1 MKRTFA
7 RSGTKLPPV
16 AFAAH
21 PTTGATVM
29 VRRGERGY
37 FLLATRLTA
46 DELNQVFGV
55 TAAQS
60 MAMLAGS
67 MFGWDC
73 RGADPATYA
82 EVRAR
87 VAIDTRRVH

>member
-1 MKRTFA
+1 MKRTFERA
-7 RSGTKLPPV
+7 GTKLPPV

-29 VRRGERGY
+29 IRRGERGY
-37 FLLATRLTA
+37 YVLATRLAA

-55 TAAQS
+55 TASQA

-82 EVRAR
+82 EVSACGSME
-87 VAIDTRRVH
+87 TRRVH

>member
-1 MKRTFA
+1 MNRTFE
-7 RSGTKLPPV
+7 RTGTRLPPV

-29 VRRGERGY
+29 IRRGERGY

-67 MFGWDC
+67 LFGWEC
-73 RGADPATYA
+73 PGADPATYTELLA
-82 EVRAR
+82 CDSMNE
-87 VAIDTRRVH
+87 RRMH

>member
-1 MKRTFA
+1 MKRTFE
-7 RSGTKLPPV
+7 RTGPRLPPV

-21 PTTGATVM
+21 PTMGTTVM
-29 VRRGERGY
+29 IRRGERGY
-37 FLLATRLTA
+37 FLLATRLTV
-46 DELNQVFGV
+46 DELNHAFGV

-73 RGADPATYA
+73 RGADSATYA
-82 EVRAR
+82 ETSAR
-87 VAIDTRRVH
+87 